1 MNTRFWV
8 VAGLLGFIVATGAAS
23 LLLQRTASAQARPG
37 AAGASV
43 PNFEPDPLFFKSL
56 PNRWTTGMVG
66 GISVD
71 PTNDHIYVLH
81 RPATIGEGEKSAA
94 KSPREARCCIPAPPI
109 LEFDQNGNLV
119 RAFGGPGQGYEWP
132 VTEHGITVDDKG
144 NIWVAGNGKGDAHAV
159 KFSRDGTFLMQ
170 LGKANQSKGSN
181 DTANLGQAASIFVY
195 PKTNEVFVADGYGN
209 RRVVVYDADTGQYKR
224 HWGAYGN
231 RPDDTYKFP
240 ARAQS
245 IIGPPPPQFSTP
257 VHAVVVANDDMVYVA
272 DRSNNRFQ
280 VFGLDG
286 TFVKEVFVNRDT
298 LQNEGT
304 VHNFALSR
312 DPQQRYLYVADGSN
326 KVINILDRATLRLLD
341 GIGGYAGH
349 NAREFYHLHSLAS
362 TTDKQG
368 NLYIGEV
375 NQGQRYYRWRF
386 TGMGKPQNPDYSTV
400 SETP

>member
-1 MNTRFWV
+1 MKKRIWLMGGV
-8 VAGLLGFIVATGAAS
+8 LGLAVGAGLAPYVV
-23 LLLQRTASAQARPG
+23 QKTASAQARPG
-37 AAGASV
+37 TASGSV
-43 PNFEPDPLFFKSL
+43 PNFEPDPLFFKNL
-56 PNRWTTGMVG
+56 PNRWTSGMVG

-71 PTNDHIYVLH
+71 PTTDHIYVLH

-94 KSPREARCCIPAPPI
+94 KNPPEARCCVPAPPI

-119 RAFGGPGQGYEWP
+119 RAFGGPGQGYDWP
-132 VTEHGITVDDKG
+132 ETEHGITADYKG
-144 NIWVAGNGKGDAHAV
+144 NIWVAGNGKGDAHAL
-159 KFSRDGTFLMQ
+159 KFSRDGKFLMQ
-170 LGKANQSKGSN
+170 IGTPNQSKGSN
-181 DTANLGQAASIFVY
+181 DTANLKQAAGIFVY
-195 PKTNEVFVADGYGN
+195 PRTNEVFVADGYGN
-209 RRVVVYDADTGQYKR
+209 RRVIVYDADTGQYKR
-224 HWGAYGN
+224 HWGAYGK
-231 RPDDTYKFP
+231 RPDDTHKFP
-240 ARAQS
+240 PRAQS
-245 IIGPPPPQFSTP
+245 ILAPPPPQFSTP
-257 VHAVVVANDDMVYVA
+257 VHAIVVANDDTVYVA

-280 VFGLDG
+280 VFRIDG

-304 VHNFALSR
+304 VHNFTLSR

-375 NQGQRYYRWRF
+375 NQGQRYYRYRF
-386 TGMGKPQNPDYSTV
+386 TGMGQPQNPSYSTV
-400 SETP
+400 SQTP